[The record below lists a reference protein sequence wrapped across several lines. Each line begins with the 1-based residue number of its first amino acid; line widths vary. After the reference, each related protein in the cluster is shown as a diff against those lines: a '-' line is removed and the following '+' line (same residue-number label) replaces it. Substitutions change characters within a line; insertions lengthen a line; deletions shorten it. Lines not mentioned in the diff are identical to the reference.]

1 MQARDIKVGYS
12 YYSRRYG
19 VFFKV
24 KDITSRSEYSIK
36 FITENYL
43 NYNCFPK
50 EMNSNWFQLDA
61 ASTRLWGLKLIEEVE
76 EVPNTKLDGL
86 IADIRQTIDNA
97 LLEIGEHTI
106 EKLLEDEVR
115 IKASLDEARKAA
127 REINKE

>member
-1 MQARDIKVGYS
+1 MQAKDIKVGYS

-50 EMNSNWFQLDA
+50 EMHSNWFQLEA

-76 EVPNTKLDGL
+76 EVPNTKLDNM
-86 IADIRQTIDNA
+86 IADIKQAIDNT
-97 LLEIGEHTI
+97 LSEIGEHTI
-106 EKLLEDEVR
+106 EKLLENEVR
-115 IKASLDEARKAA
+115 IKASLDEARKALKDIT
-127 REINKE
+127 E